1 MCVCVCLSV
10 CLSVDE
16 DFSGKGW
23 GPVIPRC
30 PGWLS
35 KHPTNVGM
43 SVGGGIASRSEGL
56 AGGPGVA
63 RAGPPPLPL
72 ARVQDE
78 ALLNP
83 ADAKAFGSHV
93 AHSSLPPRLQFDP
106 GPDLGLP
113 TLPLSAGQPGLP
125 LLGLRA
131 RCQPRRPPVLSPPT
145 VRGPGSWQVG
155 RDYPKG
161 LWATRHLGPSYS
173 LSLGW
178 AAEVAR
184 PLEPPAWLRG
194 QDALSAPWGGRLA
207 RRERVR
213 PSCLP
218 RPCPGQTLARRRPVS
233 LPELPGCP

>member
-1 MCVCVCLSV
+1 MCVCLSV
-10 CLSVDE
+10 CPSICLSVDE
-16 DFSGKGW
+16 DFPGKGR
-23 GPVIPRC
+23 GPGIPGC

-35 KHPTNVGM
+35 KHPTTVGM
-43 SVGGGIASRSEGL
+43 SVGGGIASQSEGP

-93 AHSSLPPRLQFDP
+93 AHSSLPPRLQSDP

-131 RCQPRRPPVLSPPT
+131 RCQPRHPPVLSPPT
-145 VRGPGSWQVG
+145 VHGAGSWQAG
-155 RDYPKG
+155 RDCPKG
-161 LWATRHLGPSYS
+161 LWAARHLGPSAPRS
-173 LSLGW
+173 ACRMEEGLSQG
-178 AAEVAR
+178 EGKSRAR
-184 PLEPPAWLRG
+184 TVPWSPGRTQPCSGPSRPQWGPFQTSDLRI
-194 QDALSAPWGGRLA
+194 
-207 RRERVR
+207 VR
-213 PSCLP
+213 
-218 RPCPGQTLARRRPVS
+218 
-233 LPELPGCP
+233 